1 MNGQLQLG
9 LMPPHTGFRAL
20 GYFWLTIVMILAGGA
35 GVLQYS
41 YVPSEQGGPGND
53 DARGD
58 AAGLDIMIA
67 SANSAAPSP
76 LPRVEPARKLPKTF
90 LAAATASDETDELPK
105 VQAEPDPAEDP
116 SAASDSAASAPE
128 PVSEPDTV
136 SDPAPIDEPAPADVP
151 AQTTEPAPT
160 SDPAPVSSPAPVSEP
175 APVAEPVHDPAPP
188 PQMPAPASPLE
199 SAETKTA
206 PAAPIPAV
214 SPPSTSIPTVSTPTV
229 STPAVS
235 PPDRAAE
242 VRPAAPAPRA
252 AAAPAVSSPAVS
264 SIGNPALAEA
274 MIRRA
279 DALLQ
284 RGDVSAARLLYERA
298 AAAGSGRAATAMGKT
313 FDPAF
318 LAGIGAVGLSADP
331 TLASTWYQR
340 ALRLGDDEA
349 RVRLQSLG
357 SAPSRA
363 ATSNEARP

>member
-41 YVPSEQGGPGND
+41 YVPSEQGEPGND

-76 LPRVEPARKLPKTF
+76 LPRVESARKLPKTF

-151 AQTTEPAPT
+151 AQTT
-160 SDPAPVSSPAPVSEP
+160 EP

-284 RGDVSAARLLYERA
+284 RGDVSAARR
-298 AAAGSGRAATAMGKT
+298 GR
-313 FDPAF
+313 
-318 LAGIGAVGLSADP
+318 
-331 TLASTWYQR
+331 R
-340 ALRLGDDEA
+340 LRPCRDRNG
-349 RVRLQSLG
+349 
-357 SAPSRA
+357 
-363 ATSNEARP
+363 

>member
-1 MNGQLQLG
+1 MNGQLQSG
-9 LMPPHTGFRAL
+9 PMQHHTGFRAL

-35 GVLQYS
+35 GMLQYS
-41 YVPSEQGGPGND
+41 YVPFEQGGRGHN

-58 AAGLDIMIA
+58 IAGLDIMIA
-67 SANSAAPSP
+67 ASNSAAPSP
-76 LPRVEPARKLPKTF
+76 SPRVEPARKLRKTF
-90 LAAATASDETDELPK
+90 LAAATASDETAELPK

-116 SAASDSAASAPE
+116 SAGPDSAASPPE

-136 SDPAPIDEPAPADVP
+136 GNPAPIDEPAPVN
-151 AQTTEPAPT
+151 
-160 SDPAPVSSPAPVSEP
+160 SPAPVSEP
-175 APVAEPVHDPAPP
+175 APVAEAVQGPAPP
-188 PQMPAPASPLE
+188 SQMPAPASSPE

-206 PAAPIPAV
+206 PAAPIP
-214 SPPSTSIPTVSTPTV
+214 SVSTPTV
-229 STPAVS
+229 STPAAS
-235 PPDRAAE
+235 PPDSAAE

-252 AAAPAVSSPAVS
+252 AAPPAVSSA
-264 SIGNPALAEA
+264 GNPALAEA

-340 ALRLGDDEA
+340 ALLLGDDEA

-363 ATSNEARP
+363 GISHEARP

>member
-1 MNGQLQLG
+1 MRL
-9 LMPPHTGFRAL
+9 
-20 GYFWLTIVMILAGGA
+20 VGGA
-35 GVLQYS
+35 GVLQFS
-41 YVPSEQGGPGND
+41 YVPSEQGGRRNN

-58 AAGLDIMIA
+58 VAGLDIMIA

-76 LPRVEPARKLPKTF
+76 SPWVEPARKLPKAF
-90 LAAATASDETDELPK
+90 LAAAVASNETAELPK

-116 SAASDSAASAPE
+116 SAGPDSAASAPD
-128 PVSEPDTV
+128 PVSKPDTV
-136 SDPAPIDEPAPADVP
+136 SDPAPIDEPAPAGV
-151 AQTTEPAPT
+151 
-160 SDPAPVSSPAPVSEP
+160 PAPVSEP
-175 APVAEPVHDPAPP
+175 APVAEAVQGPAPP
-188 PQMPAPASPLE
+188 SQMPAPASSPE

-206 PAAPIPAV
+206 PPAPIPAV
-214 SPPSTSIPTVSTPTV
+214 SPSSVSTPPVSAPTV
-229 STPAVS
+229 STPAAS
-235 PPDRAAE
+235 PPDSAAE

-252 AAAPAVSSPAVS
+252 AAPPAVSSA
-264 SIGNPALAEA
+264 GNPALAEA

-284 RGDVSAARLLYERA
+284 RGGVSAARLRYECA
-298 AAAGSGRAATAMGKT
+298 AATGSGRAATAMGKT

-363 ATSNEARP
+363 GTSHEARP